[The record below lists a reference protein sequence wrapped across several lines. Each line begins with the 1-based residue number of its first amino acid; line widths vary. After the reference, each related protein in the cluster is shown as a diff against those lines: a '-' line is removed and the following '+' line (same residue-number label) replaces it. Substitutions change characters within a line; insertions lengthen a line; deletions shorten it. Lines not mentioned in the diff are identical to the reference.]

1 MVSADEAL
9 EIAEAQVQEL
19 LNFGDPLFIRWS
31 KSQLCDPVLVHDVFR
46 HPSYWLVPLQTDDH
60 VVGFVRVSGSGIVLA
75 TGTFCR
81 DFKNLSTCPKVATG
95 ISLEEVIRIVHEE
108 IKFGPHESAGAPIF
122 VHDGPVGREAWLVST
137 VRSGK
142 PERWIF
148 ITQGGI
154 YQRQAGITLDESVE
168 A

>member
-9 EIAEAQVQEL
+9 AVAEKQIQEFFNSGDL
-19 LNFGDPLFIRWS
+19 LFSHWS
-31 KSQLCDPVLVHDVFR
+31 KGRLSDPVLVHNTFGD
-46 HPSYWLVPLQTDDH
+46 PSYWLVPLQAYGL
-60 VVGFVRVSGSGIVLA
+60 VVGFVRVSGSGKVLA

-81 DFKNLSTCPKVATG
+81 DPENLSTCPKVATG
-95 ISLEEVIRIVHEE
+95 ISLKEVQRIVHKE
-108 IKFGPHESAGAPIF
+108 ITYAPDERAEAPIF

-142 PERWIF
+142 QLRWIF
-148 ITQGGI
+148 ITAGGT
-154 YQRQAGITLDESVE
+154 YQRQAGTTLDESFE